1 MKPKLTCYRPKCNN
15 PVFQD
20 GLCYKHLCN
29 KRQGIAKKNG
39 TFIKVRFTPKELK
52 QLQSDKIACLN
63 SNLGND
69 SSPKLGADGQ
79 WNHGNNK

>member
-15 PVFQD
+15 SVFQD

-39 TFIKVRFTPKELK
+39 TFIKVRFTPK
-52 QLQSDKIACLN
+52 
-63 SNLGND
+63 D